1 VSGPLKRNK
10 PYEPHRALRAA
21 LRSSYQRLLPHLP
34 ASARGWLIDQRDR
47 WRVFP
52 PRGFV
57 RLGSLRRLAP
67 ISPSW
72 GARGVPIDRYY
83 IEGFLERHA
92 GDIRGRVLECYDG
105 CYTKRFGGG
114 RVTRGDVLNVEP
126 DNSNSTFVGDLA
138 GINDLPTGAFDC
150 VIVTQ
155 VLHCIYDLKAA
166 IATLHRILK
175 PGGVILATVPG
186 ITPLHTDPWPCM
198 WTLTTISAERL
209 FREFFSGNGT
219 SVESHGNVLAA
230 IAFLHGLA
238 CGELREAELDHNDP
252 LYVVTIAIR
261 AVKSRAL
268 DIAAA

>member
-1 VSGPLKRNK
+1 VSGPLKQK
-10 PYEPHRALRAA
+10 EPNEAHQAVRVA
-21 LRSSYQRLLPHLP
+21 LRSLYHRLLPHLP
-34 ASARGWLIDQRDR
+34 ASARCWLIDQRHR
-47 WRVFP
+47 WRVLP

-57 RLGSLRRLAP
+57 RLGSLHRLAP
-67 ISPSW
+67 ISSSW

-105 CYTKRFGGG
+105 RFTKRFGGG

-126 DNSNSTFVGDLA
+126 DNSNSTLVGDLA
-138 GINDLPTGAFDC
+138 GLNDVPTGAFDC

-155 VLHCIYDLKAA
+155 VLQFIYDLKAA
-166 IATLHRILK
+166 VATLHRILK

-186 ITPLHTDPWPCM
+186 ITPVPNDPWPFM
-198 WTLTTISAERL
+198 WTMTTISTERL
-209 FREFFSGNGT
+209 FQGFFPANGI

-238 CGELREAELDHNDP
+238 CEELQQAELDHHDP
-252 LYVVTIAIR
+252 LYAVTIAVR
-261 AVKSRAL
+261 AVKPPAVG
-268 DIAAA
+268 IAAA